1 MESFGNQL
9 KHIFRRLM
17 RSPVFTAITLATLAI
32 GIGANTAVFS
42 VISGVLLKPLPYP
55 DSDNLVAVWQTAPG
69 IGLPELDASP
79 SCYFTYREEG
89 QTFQDI
95 GLWRNDSVSVTGIG
109 EPEEVAA
116 LSVTDGT
123 LPVLG
128 VQPILGRWFT
138 RKDDLPG
145 SPETVMLSY
154 GYWQR
159 RFGRDPQVIGRR
171 IIVDSKA
178 REIIGVMP
186 EGFTLM
192 NHGLALIVPFQ
203 LDRSKTFV
211 GNFSYRAVARLKP
224 GVTIAQANADV
235 GRMIPLMIRKF
246 PPAPGMSTKMLDEAR
261 LGPSVRPLKRDVVGD
276 AGKLLWVLLAT
287 VGIVL
292 CIACANVANL
302 LLVRAEGRQQ
312 ELAIRAALGAGWAQI
327 ARDLLFESL
336 TLGLAGGVLGLG
348 VAYAMLRLLVSL
360 APAGLPRL
368 HEISIDSSVLAFT
381 LGISLLAGLLF
392 GLIPVFKYAGPR
404 LGTSLREAGRSLSQ
418 SRERHRARSMLVIVQ
433 VSLALVLLISSGLMI
448 RTFQALRQVQPGF
461 TQPNEILTLRVS
473 IPEAQVPD
481 PENVVRMQDAILQ
494 KVKQIPGVSAASI
507 SASITLD
514 GSSSNDPI
522 YSEDR
527 TYSESQIPPLRR
539 YKWIGPGY
547 FKTMGNPLLAGRDIT
562 WADIYNKTP
571 VVLISENLARELWH
585 DPAAAIGK
593 RVRESPKGTWREVI
607 GVAGNERDD
616 GVNKKA
622 PTIAFWPVLVKD
634 FWGEKFSVERSV
646 AVAVRSSR
654 TGSTGFLKQVQ
665 QAVWSVNGNLTIA
678 NVRTVQEIY
687 ERSMARTSF
696 TLLMLAIAGG
706 MALLLGIVGI
716 YGVISYSVTQR
727 TREIGIRMALGAQ
740 HQDVRRM
747 FVGHG
752 FLLTSIGVACGLA
765 VASALMHFM
774 SSLLFEVSPV
784 DPATYC
790 AVSIALMAIAV
801 LASYLPARRATAVD
815 PSVALRAE

>member
-1 MESFGNQL
+1 MGSFGNQL

-79 SCYFTYREEG
+79 SSYFTYREEG

-186 EGFTLM
+186 EGFTFM

-336 TLGLAGGVLGLG
+336 TLGLAGGLLGLG

-381 LGISLLAGLLF
+381 FGISLLAGLLF

-494 KVKQIPGVSAASI
+494 KVNQIPGVSAASI

-527 TYSESQIPPLRR
+527 AYSESQIPPLRR

-562 WADIYNKTP
+562 WADIYNETP

-593 RVRESPKGTWREVI
+593 RVRESPNGTWREVI

-622 PTIAFWPVLVKD
+622 PAITFWPVLVKD
-634 FWGEKFSVERSV
+634 FWGQKFSVERSV

-654 TGSTGFLKQVQ
+654 TGSAGFLKQVQ

-696 TLLMLAIAGG
+696 TLLMLVIAGG